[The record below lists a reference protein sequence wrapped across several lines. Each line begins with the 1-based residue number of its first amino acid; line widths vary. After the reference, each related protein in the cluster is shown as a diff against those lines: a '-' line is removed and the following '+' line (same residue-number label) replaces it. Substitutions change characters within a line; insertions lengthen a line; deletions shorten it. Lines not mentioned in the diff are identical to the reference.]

1 MSLAAITSEV
11 ENLVHGNGFADAQ
24 ALKVFSISTTRA
36 ASQRHT
42 EHVHRKST
50 TILDAR
56 FHTDMNELSH
66 AHPPRET
73 HPESIVVW
81 LLSRVHSGVRRAA
94 QAWQKFCCIKVF
106 VSVGR
111 NAEAMEPNAY
121 HENKHWDND
130 DSTNTVVHCEWR
142 IDVRQNR
149 KASKVDPLQR
159 SKDKDQCDPEADSED
174 EELPGVV
181 SFAGFI
187 LSLLCRSAGFMAKTD
202 AACVSATCQFAI
214 LIAPKERESIT
225 KFVW

>member
-11 ENLVHGNGFADAQ
+11 ENLVRGNGFADTQ
-24 ALKVFSISTTRA
+24 ALKVFSISTARA

-73 HPESIVVW
+73 HPERIVVW
-81 LLSRVHSGVRRAA
+81 LVSRAHSGARSAA

-142 IDVRQNR
+142 IDVRQNG

-174 EELPGVV
+174 EELPG
-181 SFAGFI
+181 I
-187 LSLLCRSAGFMAKTD
+187 ENQWCLSLDLSYHYFVGPQLLGFMAKTD
-202 AACVSATCQFAI
+202 AACVCVGDVPVRNLDRTEGA
-214 LIAPKERESIT
+214 
-225 KFVW
+225 